1 MQLSP
6 ETFLRFVAGAALLP
20 MLSWSALIRSA
31 VALDY
36 PTRPVHIIVG
46 FPAGTSSDITAR
58 LVAQRLSEQLGQQ
71 FVVENRTG
79 AGTNVAADSVVHA
92 SADGYTLLWVT
103 QTNAIN
109 ATLYDTLNFN
119 FIRDIQPVAG
129 ILRVPAVM
137 MVNPAVPA
145 NTVPEFIAYAK
156 ANPGKINMS
165 SPGVGSINHV
175 AGELFNMMA
184 GVKLTHIPYR
194 SSQFPDLL
202 SGQVQITF
210 NPLPSSLDF
219 IRASKLRGLAVTSAM
234 RSDALPNLPP
244 LGEFLPGY
252 EATAWFGIGAPK
264 SAPAD
269 VVQRLNK
276 EINAGLADPQLKNRL
291 VDLGDAPMPLSI
303 AEFGNFIASETE
315 KWAQVVKFSG
325 AKAE

>member
-1 MQLSP
+1 MKLSRK
-6 ETFLRFVAGAALLP
+6 TLLRFVAGAGALPLAN
-20 MLSWSALIRSA
+20 WSAH
-31 VALDY
+31 ALDY
-36 PTRPVHIIVG
+36 PLRPAHIIVG

-58 LVAQRLSEQLGQQ
+58 LVAQRLSERLGQQ
-71 FVVENRTG
+71 FVIENRTG

-92 SADGYTLLWVT
+92 SPDGYTLLWVT

-109 ATLYDTLNFN
+109 ASLYDALNFD

-145 NTVPEFIAYAK
+145 HTVPEFIAYAK
-156 ANPGKINMS
+156 ANSGKINMS

-184 GVKLTHIPYR
+184 GAKLTHIPYR

-219 IRASKLRGLAVTSAM
+219 IRAGKLRGLAVTSAM
-234 RSDALPNLPP
+234 RSDALPDLPP
-244 LGEFLPGY
+244 LAEFLPGY

-264 SAPAD
+264 ATPAD
-269 VVQRLNK
+269 VVQKLNK
-276 EINAGLADPQLKNRL
+276 EINAALADAQFKSRL
-291 VDLGDAPMPLSI
+291 IDLGGAPMPLSI
-303 AEFGNFIASETE
+303 AQFSQFIDTETG
-315 KWAQVVKFSG
+315 KWAKVVKFSG

>member
-1 MQLSP
+1 MKLSRN
-6 ETFLRFVAGAALLP
+6 TILHFVAGAAASALAN
-20 MLSWSALIRSA
+20 WSAH
-31 VALDY
+31 ALDY
-36 PTRPVHIIVG
+36 PVRPAHIIVG

-58 LVAQRLSEQLGQQ
+58 LVAQRLSERLGQQ

-92 SADGYTLLWVT
+92 AADGYTLLWVT

-109 ATLYDTLNFN
+109 ASLYDALNFD

-145 NTVPEFIAYAK
+145 KTVPEFIAYAK

-165 SPGVGSINHV
+165 SPGIGSINHV
-175 AGELFNMMA
+175 AGELFKMMA
-184 GVKLTHIPYR
+184 GVKLTHVPYR

-219 IRASKLRGLAVTSAM
+219 IRAGKLRGLAVTSAM
-234 RSDALPNLPP
+234 RSDALPDLPP
-244 LGEFLPGY
+244 LADFLPGY

-264 SAPAD
+264 STPAD
-269 VVQRLNK
+269 VVQKLNK
-276 EINAGLADPQLKNRL
+276 EINTALADIQFKNRL
-291 VDLGDAPMPLSI
+291 IDLGGARMPLSI
-303 AEFGNFIASETE
+303 AEFTQFIDTETN
-315 KWAQVVKFSG
+315 KWAKVVKFSG